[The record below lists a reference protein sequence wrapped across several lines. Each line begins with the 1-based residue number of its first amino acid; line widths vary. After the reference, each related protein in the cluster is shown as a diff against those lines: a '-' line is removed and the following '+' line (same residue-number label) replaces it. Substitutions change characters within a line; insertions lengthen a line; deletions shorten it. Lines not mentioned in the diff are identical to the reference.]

1 MLTWRW
7 RNFVLKKYFWDRI
20 GLGEWLMWKERNS
33 DQDWESLTLKVW
45 LINIDQE
52 RKLRSGR
59 DVEIIFKGIHEEG
72 SYQLCVTQ
80 LLYLLP
86 FERMPPS
93 SLQIAIKF
101 SFMFCP
107 VFVET
112 NFSGRVGIIT
122 ASSCYRNPSQVFSRE
137 CMVLPSAEVERAIGG
152 NRLYYP
158 LSFYPS

>member
-80 LLYLLP
+80 LLYFLLKGCSQVVY
-86 FERMPPS
+86 RLLS
-93 SLQIAIKF
+93 SLVLC
-101 SFMFCP
+101 S

-112 NFSGRVGIIT
+112 SFSGRVGIIT

>member
-1 MLTWRW
+1 MT
-7 RNFVLKKYFWDRI
+7 NVK
-20 GLGEWLMWKERNS
+20 GKEFRPRLRKLNIKS
-33 DQDWESLTLKVW
+33 
-45 LINIDQE
+45 LINKYRSRKETEKWQRCWNNFQRHSWR
-52 RKLRSGR
+52 RKLS
-59 DVEIIFKGIHEEG
+59 IM
-72 SYQLCVTQ
+72 CNPAT
-80 LLYLLP
+80 LLP
-86 FERMPPS
+86 FERMFPS

-112 NFSGRVGIIT
+112 SFSGRVGIIT